1 MYKRLFLCLCLI
13 IFSPCLV
20 FGSQSVDV
28 ESLKISHITTVVS
41 VGTSATAL
49 PTTALKGRKS
59 VMIQNISTSVV
70 YIGNVN
76 VTADTTSTGGWQL
89 INKGDSVTLDFTDN
103 IAVYAIVASG
113 TANVC
118 VWEGR

>member
-1 MYKRLFLCLCLI
+1 MYKRLFLCLCLV
-13 IFSPCLV
+13 IFPLQFA
-20 FGSQSVDV
+20 FGSQSVDI
-28 ESLKISHITTVVS
+28 ESLKISHITTVIS

-89 INKGDSVTLDFTDN
+89 INKGDSVTLDFTEG
-103 IAVYAIVASG
+103 IIVYSIVASG
-113 TANVC
+113 TANVV